1 MFISFEEE
9 RDLFGNKFL
18 KPYIFD
24 NRIHADDFYISDSY
38 YLTVKSILS
47 HLETFRFN
55 DISVFKKELLK
66 AGLEEF
72 LIWFMDYL

>member
-24 NRIHADDFYISDSY
+24 DRILYF
-38 YLTVKSILS
+38 
-47 HLETFRFN
+47 
-55 DISVFKKELLK
+55 
-66 AGLEEF
+66 
-72 LIWFMDYL
+72 